1 MMGGVLAAA
10 DRYDRDLCRRN
21 GGPNVPG
28 KPVTDQQVRAYM
40 QDRIRHSQ
48 RAAAARAGF
57 SERTARRIAA
67 DPRLPSQ
74 RQPERGRTVPDP
86 LAMVW
91 EPVLLPILENDPAV
105 QAVTLLRHLQMT
117 DPDAFPDDRVRRTL
131 ERRVRD
137 WRALHGAERDV
148 IFRQTSDPGRMALS
162 DFTDAGELGVTI
174 AGAPFPHRLFHFVLA
189 YSGWEH
195 VGVVL
200 GGESFTAL
208 AENLQN
214 ALWTLGG
221 VPREHRTDSL
231 SAAYRNLDEEATRD
245 VTQRYT
251 DFCGHYGM
259 LASRCNAGEPHENG
273 AVESHNRHLKAA
285 LDQALILRG
294 SRDFTD
300 VADWRRFVDQLV
312 ARRNRRREDAVRIE
326 TATLRPLPARRTT
339 DFTELVAR
347 VTRTGG
353 FLVYSVFYS
362 APSRL
367 IGHRLRVHVYDDRIE
382 AFLGATPVVSHPR
395 LRSRGD
401 GVRLHRVDYRHVIHA
416 LRRKPQALAG
426 SVYRDGLFPRTEYAA
441 AWAALSEV
449 LPRREACRRM
459 VDLLGLAHDE
469 ACEAELAAL
478 IADDLAAGVLP
489 EARRLTLR
497 LEPRRRSLPTDVPV
511 ALTDLASFDALLE
524 VCA

>member
-1 MMGGVLAAA
+1 M
-10 DRYDRDLCRRN
+10 
-21 GGPNVPG
+21 PG

-40 QDRIRHSQ
+40 QDRHRHSQ

-57 SERTARRIAA
+57 SERTGRRIDV

-86 LAMVW
+86 LEAVW
-91 EPVLLPILENDPAV
+91 EPVLLPILERDPAV
-105 QAVTLLRHLQMT
+105 QAVTLLRHLQMAE
-117 DPDAFPDDRVRRTL
+117 PDAFPDDRIRRTL

-137 WRALHGAERDV
+137 WRALHGAARDV
-148 IFRQTSDPGRMALS
+148 IFRQTPEPGRMALS
-162 DFTDAGELGVTI
+162 DFTDAAELGVTI
-174 AGAPFPHRLFHFVLA
+174 AGAPFPHRLFHFVMA

-195 VGVVL
+195 AAVVL
-200 GGESFTAL
+200 GGESFPAL
-208 AENLQN
+208 AENLQT

-231 SAAYRNLDEEATRD
+231 SAAYRNLDAQAAKD
-245 VTQRYT
+245 VTKRYD
-251 DFCGHYGM
+251 DFCAHYSL
-259 LASRCNAGEPHENG
+259 LASRCNPGEPHENG
-273 AVESHNRHLKAA
+273 SVEAHNRHLKTA
-285 LDQALILRG
+285 LGQALILRG
-294 SRDFTD
+294 SRDFDD

-326 TATLRPLPARRTT
+326 AAALRPLPARRAT
-339 DFTELVAR
+339 DFTEVVAR

-353 FLVYSVFYS
+353 FLVNSVFYS

-367 IGHRLRVHVYDDRIE
+367 IGQRLRVHVYDDRIE
-382 AFLGATPVVSHPR
+382 AYLGATPVVAHPR

-441 AWAALSEV
+441 AWASLSGAL
-449 LPRREACRRM
+449 PQRDACRRM
-459 VDLLGLAHDE
+459 VELLWLAHE
-469 ACEAELAAL
+469 ETCEAELAAL
-478 IADDLAAGVLP
+478 IAEDLTAERLP
-489 EARRLTLR
+489 EAKTLRQR
-497 LEPRRRSLPTDVPV
+497 LEPRRRSLPADVPV
-511 ALTDLASFDALLE
+511 ALTTLASFDALLE
-524 VCA
+524 VRA

>member
-1 MMGGVLAAA
+1 
-10 DRYDRDLCRRN
+10 
-21 GGPNVPG
+21 VPG

-40 QDRIRHSQ
+40 QDRHRHSQ

-57 SERTARRIAA
+57 SERTARRIDA
-67 DPRLPSQ
+67 DPRPPSQ
-74 RQPERGRTVPDP
+74 RKPERGRTVPDP
-86 LAMVW
+86 LEAVW
-91 EPVLLPILENDPAV
+91 ESLLLPILERDPAV

-137 WRALHGAERDV
+137 WRALHGAARDV
-148 IFRQTSDPGRMALS
+148 IFRQTPEPGRMALS
-162 DFTDAGELGVTI
+162 DFTDGEEGQLAFQWKDRPTNELGVTI

-195 VGVVL
+195 AAVVL

-231 SAAYRNLDEEATRD
+231 SAAYRNLDDEAAED
-245 VTQRYT
+245 VTRRYD
-251 DFCGHYGM
+251 DFCAHYGL
-259 LASRCNAGEPHENG
+259 LASRCNPGEPHENG
-273 AVESHNRHLKAA
+273 SIEAHNRHLKKA

-294 SRDFTD
+294 ARDFAEI
-300 VADWRRFVDQLV
+300 ADWRRFVDQV
-312 ARRNRRREDAVRIE
+312 VGRRNRHREYAVRTE
-326 TATLRPLPARRTT
+326 AAALRPLPARRTT
-339 DFTELVAR
+339 DFTETVVR

-353 FLVYSVFYS
+353 FLVHSVFYS

-367 IGHRLRVHVYDDRIE
+367 IGQRLRVHVYDDRIE
-382 AFLGATPVVSHPR
+382 GFLGATCVVSHPR
-395 LRSRGD
+395 RRGKEN
-401 GVRLHRVDYRHVIHA
+401 GARVHQVDYRHVIHA

-441 AWAALSEV
+441 AWAVLSAAL
-449 LPRREACRRM
+449 PQRDACRRM
-459 VDLLGLAHDE
+459 VDLLWLAHDE

-478 IADDLAAGVLP
+478 IAEDLAADCLP
-489 EARRLTLR
+489 EAKTLKMR
-497 LEPRRRSLPTDVPV
+497 LEPRRRSLPADTPV
-511 ALTDLASFDALLE
+511 ALTTLASFDALLE
-524 VCA
+524 IRP